1 MATQAQLDA
10 LKAAY
15 FEGVVRVNI
24 EGKIIE
30 YRSLTDMKRIIHD
43 LERELGITQGPRTSY
58 ASMGRG

>member
-15 FEGVVRVNI
+15 FEGVVRVSF
-24 EGKIIE
+24 EGRSIE
-30 YRSLTDMKRIIHD
+30 YRSLADMKRIIQD
-43 LERELGITQGPRTSY
+43 LERELGIAQGPRTSY